1 MILSN
6 KRLAWMLEKSGGVKL
21 TWTITA
27 EAVDGVSPAQDGTV
41 VVYGAMHRHQP
52 ERSRE
57 QKAVYSAEGE
67 IPQPHLCFM
76 VRAADLEGKPFA
88 EETRPVSKGMRVTAA
103 LEGGDMEYRVEKCEL
118 APDQSHYVIEVN
130 EDAQ

>member
-1 MILSN
+1 MILSD

-27 EAVDGVSPAQDGTV
+27 DSETVTV

-88 EETRPVSKGMRVTAA
+88 EETRPVSKGMRVTAS